1 MEKTLILIKPNA
13 IQRGLMGDIIT
24 RFERKGL
31 RFAGMKMLFMTDE
44 LVAEHY
50 AHLVERPFYP
60 YLTTSSGG
68 SLTPFSAICQPPT
81 ARRSAV

>member
-31 RFAGMKMLFMTDE
+31 
-44 LVAEHY
+44 
-50 AHLVERPFYP
+50 
-60 YLTTSSGG
+60 
-68 SLTPFSAICQPPT
+68 
-81 ARRSAV
+81 